1 MRVGQGI
8 WVGGAISG
16 VQHLEAGWGIKAG
29 ESIHAKGAIKAGES
43 LSAGED
49 ICAGEGYGV
58 FAGLN
63 VQVDTWDASAQVW
76 ARQLPERLRSG
87 LWLGPCPV

>member
-1 MRVGQGI
+1 M
-8 WVGGAISG
+8 GGAITG

-29 ESIHAKGAIKAGES
+29 ES

-49 ICAGEGYGV
+49 ICAGDGYGV

-76 ARQLPERLRSG
+76 AQQAPERLRSG
-87 LWLGPCPV
+87 VWLGPCLV